1 MRASFEI
8 SSAKGVITAPPSKSV
23 AHRILISASLA
34 EGESEIINLA
44 DCDDVKMTKA
54 ALSLL
59 GAKFSDE
66 GDKTFVRGARIG
78 DAEPTS
84 EIFCGESGSTLRFLI
99 PLALLSGNEVCF
111 TGAGKL
117 MERPHEV
124 YSLLA
129 EEKGFYFEQR
139 NSKIYVRGPL
149 PAGEYKVPG
158 NISSQFITGL
168 LFALSTLQDDSR
180 IYIKGNIESRSYIN
194 LTLSA
199 MADFGVNCVWENEST
214 IYIKGGQRYTATKIS
229 VEGDYSAAAFIE
241 AFNLFGGEVT
251 VKGLRADSLQ
261 GDRVYREHFRALS
274 EGFCKIDLTDCPDLA
289 PILFSV
295 AAAKHGAEFVGTRRL
310 KIKES
315 DRAEVMAEELS
326 KLGCA
331 VSVYENRVVIEGSPL
346 KAPKAPLCGHNDH
359 RIVMALSVL
368 LTLLGGEISG
378 AEAVKKSYPEFF
390 LHLEK
395 LGIKVNTDE
404 TH

>member
-1 MRASFEI
+1 
-8 SSAKGVITAPPSKSV
+8 
-23 AHRILISASLA
+23 
-34 EGESEIINLA
+34 
-44 DCDDVKMTKA
+44 
-54 ALSLL
+54 
-59 GAKFSDE
+59 
-66 GDKTFVRGARIG
+66 
-78 DAEPTS
+78 
-84 EIFCGESGSTLRFLI
+84 
-99 PLALLSGNEVCF
+99 
-111 TGAGKL
+111 

-251 VKGLRADSLQ
+251 VKGLRAESLQ

-346 KAPKAPLCGHNDH
+346 KAPMEPLCGHNDH

-378 AEAVKKSYPEFF
+378 AEAVKKSYPDFF

-404 TH
+404 THK